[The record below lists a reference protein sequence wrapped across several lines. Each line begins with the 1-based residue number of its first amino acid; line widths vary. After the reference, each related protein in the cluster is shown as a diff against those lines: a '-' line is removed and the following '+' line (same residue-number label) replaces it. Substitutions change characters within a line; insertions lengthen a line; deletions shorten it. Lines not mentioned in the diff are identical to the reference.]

1 MNLSSYG
8 AEVTPPTA
16 PAFSRSMKMIGCLM
30 ITVSCVTP
38 ASSLFIVIPGV
49 VQQAGSGALISAG
62 IGAFISLLI
71 AFVYAELASAFPV
84 SGGEYAMVGRV
95 MGPLSGFVILGLN
108 LVVLMLGIAVIAVGL
123 GSYVHAILP
132 AYSALS
138 EALVCLGATTLCAL
152 LSIRTNAFITA
163 CFLALELVALL
174 VVTALGFSGPFNPW
188 ASLLFDPMV
197 ANAAG
202 QLVPATFSYIGL
214 GTSAAVFAFYGFGCA
229 IYLGEETQGA
239 SRHVA
244 RAVLWALVISVVAQV
259 VPLAALLHGAPH
271 TAQLF
276 QSDTMFGDMVRAR
289 GGQSL
294 ATVINVSVALAIFNA
309 NVAIVILASRMVF
322 STGRDQV
329 WSGRIDEAIVRV
341 DDRFRSPWV
350 ATMVTGA
357 LSGLLSLLDFQLLL
371 VASGTALMVVYG
383 YLCVA
388 VIAGR
393 RDGATAHALYK
404 MPLYPLPPVLAL
416 VAFAYIIFTNVTNP
430 ETGLTSF
437 LATAAIL
444 IVSALYYQLVL
455 RKRGKWVLRGPVDE
469 QG

>member
-1 MNLSSYG
+1 
-8 AEVTPPTA
+8 
-16 PAFSRSMKMIGCLM
+16 MKMIGCLL

-49 VQQAGSGALISAG
+49 VHQAGSGALISAG

-138 EALVCLGATTLCAL
+138 EALVCLGATTLCAM
-152 LSIRTNAFITA
+152 LSVRTNAFITA
-163 CFLALELVALL
+163 CFLALELVALI
-174 VVTALGFSGPFNPW
+174 VVTALGFSGPSNSW
-188 ASLLFDPMV
+188 ASLLLDPLV
-197 ANAAG
+197 ANTGG
-202 QLVPATFSYIGL
+202 QLVPATFSNIGL
-214 GTSAAVFAFYGFGCA
+214 GTSAAVFAFYGFGSA

-276 QSDTMFGDMVRAR
+276 QSDTMFGDMIRAR

-294 ATVINVSVALAIFNA
+294 ATAINVTVALAIFNA

-329 WSGRIDEAIVRV
+329 WSRRLDAAIVRV
-341 DDRFRSPWV
+341 DDRFKSPWV
-350 ATMVTGA
+350 ATLITGA
-357 LSGLLSLLDFQLLL
+357 LSGFLSLLDFQLLL

-383 YLCVA
+383 YLCAA
-388 VIAGR
+388 VIVGR
-393 RDGATAHALYK
+393 RTGATAHALYK

-416 VAFAYIIFTNVTNP
+416 VAFAYIIFTNVTDP

-437 LATAAIL
+437 LATAVIL
-444 IVSALYYQLVL
+444 MASALYYQFVL
-455 RKRGKWVLRGPVDE
+455 SKRGKWVLRGPVDE
-469 QG
+469 QA